1 VAPGSRPHVAR
12 TLLCLGAYG
21 GGTVAHHLAF
31 QSIGRDDEEALKRD
45 HRVDKPIRT
54 LWSYDFVEVG
64 CGMSDMLAAAR
75 VNSGRFIVLEC
86 EHVKD
91 VLGEQDFGKS
101 DKRLNTC

>member
-1 VAPGSRPHVAR
+1 
-12 TLLCLGAYG
+12 
-21 GGTVAHHLAF
+21 
-31 QSIGRDDEEALKRD
+31 
-45 HRVDKPIRT
+45 
-54 LWSYDFVEVG
+54 
-64 CGMSDMLAAAR
+64 MSDMLAAAR